1 MSLLEGY
8 KLDADCSYQPNL
20 AATRSYWPLSEV
32 EIPILLANAC
42 CFTVITTFNLLPRKT
57 GNLIHGNYQEGMD
70 TSTLVESV
78 ITKDLYLLLLVLLLL
93 FDSDENWMWI
103 W

>member
-1 MSLLEGY
+1 MSLLDGY
-8 KLDADCSYQPNL
+8 KLDADRSYQPNR
-20 AATRSYWPLSEV
+20 AVTRSYWPLSEV
-32 EIPILLANAC
+32 EIPIPLANDF
-42 CFTVITTFNLLPRKT
+42 CFTVITMSNQLPRRT

-78 ITKDLYLLLLVLLLL
+78 ITKDLYLLLLVLLPL
-93 FDSDENWMWI
+93 FDSDENWMSI